1 MDVSLTMWTLTI
13 LGLSALIAVDF
24 FIGRKPHDVSIKEAG
39 IWTVVWIVL
48 AALFGLG
55 LLVFGESQ
63 ASGEF
68 FAGFI
73 TEKSLSVDNLFVFV
87 LIMAKFAVPSHLQQ
101 RVLLIG
107 VLIALVLR
115 AIFIAAGA
123 AIIASFSWVFYI
135 FGAFLIYTAWK
146 LIQEARSDEEEE
158 EFEENR
164 LLKSIEKRFGVAD
177 KYHGTKLFIR
187 NNGKRVMTPLMVVML
202 AIGTTDVL
210 FALDSIPAI
219 FGLTQDPY
227 IVFTANAFAL
237 MGLRQLY
244 FLIGGLLRKLV
255 HLSYGLSVILGFIGV
270 KLVLHALHESGVHVP
285 EISIPFSLAFI
296 CGVLIV
302 TTITSLIASKRKA
315 ERKRPRP
322 TRSPGRTASRPGSG
336 RTQGVSRT
344 GTERLPDGDRSVRFS
359 VRDGDPAPR
368 THPRGPTRRKCCRRT
383 AAKGAAAYE
392 SPDGTRAGN
401 ETGEREH
408 ATSALP
414 PALAPLRQMR
424 PLVTQRRVLA
434 MPRVDPGLVRKQA
447 EELRLD
453 VVDQAREGL
462 GILVRVAHPAGEE
475 AVARENVRVAV
486 RVVVDQGDRA
496 GGVPH
501 EMTGGQFD
509 AAHPD
514 RVPVLDGHVRRDG
527 DALGVVPA
535 GVGAGTGRADDVV
548 QRLPVIAVAVGGD
561 DGRDGVVADQPQQ
574 RLGLIGRVDQQLLVG
589 GPTAQQIGVVV
600 HRADRDLGDHQVWE
614 FVHIRSAADLHH
626 SAVCHG
632 VSL

>member
-1 MDVSLTMWTLTI
+1 MDVSLNIWLLTI

-55 LLVFGESQ
+55 LLMAGESQ

-87 LIMAKFAVPSHLQQ
+87 LIMAKFSVPSHLQQ

-146 LIQEARSDEEEE
+146 LIQEARADDEDE

-164 LLKSIEKRFGVAD
+164 LLKSIEKKFGVAD

-187 NNGKRVMTPLMVVML
+187 NNGKRVLTPLMVVML

-227 IVFTANAFAL
+227 IVFAANAFAL

-285 EISIPFSLAFI
+285 EISIPVSLAVI
-296 CGVLIV
+296 CGVLII
-302 TTITSLIASKRKA
+302 TTITSLIASKRQS
-315 ERKRPRP
+315 ER
-322 TRSPGRTASRPGSG
+322 
-336 RTQGVSRT
+336 
-344 GTERLPDGDRSVRFS
+344 E
-359 VRDGDPAPR
+359 
-368 THPRGPTRRKCCRRT
+368 
-383 AAKGAAAYE
+383 AAQTPE
-392 SPDGTRAGN
+392 SPESPEKD
-401 ETGEREH
+401 
-408 ATSALP
+408 S
-414 PALAPLRQMR
+414 
-424 PLVTQRRVLA
+424 
-434 MPRVDPGLVRKQA
+434 
-447 EELRLD
+447 
-453 VVDQAREGL
+453 
-462 GILVRVAHPAGEE
+462 IE
-475 AVARENVRVAV
+475 A
-486 RVVVDQGDRA
+486 
-496 GGVPH
+496 
-501 EMTGGQFD
+501 
-509 AAHPD
+509 
-514 RVPVLDGHVRRDG
+514 
-527 DALGVVPA
+527 
-535 GVGAGTGRADDVV
+535 
-548 QRLPVIAVAVGGD
+548 
-561 DGRDGVVADQPQQ
+561 
-574 RLGLIGRVDQQLLVG
+574 
-589 GPTAQQIGVVV
+589 
-600 HRADRDLGDHQVWE
+600 
-614 FVHIRSAADLHH
+614 
-626 SAVCHG
+626 
-632 VSL
+632 